1 MTRRLRYSVAAS
13 VDGFIATKDGG
24 YDWIIAESAIDFAAY
39 LSTLDTL
46 LMGRGTWEIAR
57 TPEGAGVLEGMK
69 VCVASTT
76 MPADADPRI
85 TVVSA
90 KTGNSVDERQVL
102 DGTAECY
109 QLIAEPTKPFESI
122 SQKSGV
128 LKVHAA
134 RRTHDL
140 GFEVGKRSFGS
151 SFKEA
156 SCQVHGCLVGS
167 CRGTDRSRGRHVFR
181 SARKQGDRH

>member
-69 VCVASTT
+69 VYVASTT

-85 TVVSA
+85 TVVSGDVPGRVA
-90 KTGNSVDERQVL
+90 AMKAEDGKDIWLFGGGVLFRSMLEAGLVDRVEVAVIPALLGSGIPLLPGL
-102 DGTAECY
+102 DGLATLTLHSSEV
-109 QLIAEPTKPFESI
+109 FD
-122 SQKSGV
+122 SGIV
-128 LKVHAA
+128 LLKYDVS
-134 RRTHDL
+134 DL
-140 GFEVGKRSFGS
+140 G
-151 SFKEA
+151 
-156 SCQVHGCLVGS
+156 
-167 CRGTDRSRGRHVFR
+167 
-181 SARKQGDRH
+181 